1 MLLCLCYQNN
11 IFHDVK
17 LSKRLKNSFIIK
29 KPVSEI
35 SDTGYNPIH

>member
-1 MLLCLCYQNN
+1 MLLCLCFQNN

-35 SDTGYNPIH
+35 SDTGSNPIH